1 MVVTPPQVVL
11 GGYPAHFLLQ
21 IPVQGFPKV
30 QGPDET
36 CVAHIIGY
44 ARPAGGQEA
53 AELGI

>member
-1 MVVTPPQVVL
+1 MVVTPPQVIL

-36 CVAHIIGY
+36 SGAHPIGY
-44 ARPAGGQEA
+44 ARFAGGQEA